1 MTIEGKEVPDGA
13 ARTRADLDHLSPS
26 RVLIIKPSALGDV
39 CNALPA
45 LAAIRTHWP
54 EARISWVI
62 NNSLRGLVEGHPAID
77 EVIGFD
83 RSTWGVVAFA
93 RFLTRVRRRRFDLA
107 IDLQGLLRS
116 GLIAGASGAPVRVGP
131 SDAREGAGWFYTHT
145 VATSRTSEHAVERMN
160 AFARAFGAD
169 VTDPRPVVAMSASDR
184 EWALRTL
191 TSISR
196 PRLVINLGARWETKR
211 WPPAHFAEVARRA
224 FVERGAGL
232 VAVGAPEDCAGVEE
246 LVRRLDPIPV
256 LDLCGRT
263 TLPQLAALAEAS
275 DLFLSNDTGPLHLA
289 VSAGARVVGVYTCT
303 SPKLNGPHG
312 PRAAAVATDVWCKG
326 SYLVKC
332 SRLECMAELTPDRVW
347 PIVLEQ
353 LAKANGG
360 QEPLLGRFGSRFK
373 NGS

>member
-1 MTIEGKEVPDGA
+1 MTIQGKEDPDGK
-13 ARTRADLDHLSPS
+13 ARTRPDLDHLSPS

-39 CNALPA
+39 CNAFPA
-45 LAAIRTHWP
+45 LAALRAHWP

-62 NNSLRGLVEGHPAID
+62 NDALRGLVEGHPAID
-77 EVIGFD
+77 DVIGFE
-83 RSTWGVVAFA
+83 RSKWGVIAFA
-93 RFLTRVRRRRFDLA
+93 RFLTRVRRHRFDLA

-145 VATSRTSEHAVERMN
+145 VATSRESEHAVDRMI
-160 AFARAFGAD
+160 AFARALGAD
-169 VTDPRPVVAMSASDR
+169 VADARPVATMSAADR

-191 TSISR
+191 TSVSR

-224 FVERGAGL
+224 FNERDAGL
-232 VAVGAPEDCAGVEE
+232 VAVGAPEDRAGVED

-289 VSAGARVVGVYTCT
+289 VSAGARVVGIYTCT
-303 SPKLNGPHG
+303 SPALNGPYG
-312 PRAAAVATDVWCKG
+312 PRSAAVATDVWCKG

-347 PIVLEQ
+347 PRVSEQ
-353 LAKANGG
+353 LAKSKGC
-360 QEPLLGRFGSRFK
+360 QEPFPKQLGSRSK
-373 NGS
+373 NDS